1 MINAPS
7 RSAVGETLRKFLAF
21 GTVGIIGTTAHY
33 LTLILLVEA
42 LGADPVPATTLGFVV
57 GALINYLLNHHY
69 TFKSSKAH
77 MDAGPKFFL
86 IAVATGLVNSLMVH
100 AGVHH
105 LDQGYLPVQVITT
118 LIVFS
123 ANFAL
128 NSIWTFREP
137 ETR

>member
-1 MINAPS
+1 MPS

-42 LGADPVPATTLGFVV
+42 FV
-57 GALINYLLNHHY
+57 NYLLNHHY

-77 MDAGPKFFL
+77 LDAGPKFLL

-137 ETR
+137 DTR